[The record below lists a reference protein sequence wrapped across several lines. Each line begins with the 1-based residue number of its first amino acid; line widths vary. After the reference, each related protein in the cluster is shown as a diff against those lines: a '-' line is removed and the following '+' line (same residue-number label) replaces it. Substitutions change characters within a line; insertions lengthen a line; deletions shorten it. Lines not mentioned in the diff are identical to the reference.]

1 MTLAAALPKDA
12 AAWRGGLERAWR
24 IIGGFDDAAAREF
37 ARVTGQ
43 AAGLAGSPSHWGG
56 GLLNQS
62 GAPLEFSFS
71 TRNNELR
78 YTLEIGGRD
87 TAPASRLA
95 YINVLLEAL
104 GLESGWEG
112 AARQFPALQQEQ
124 GLAWGAWLA
133 ARQAHPACPG
143 LQPGT
148 CYKVYAE
155 VPRGRLP
162 AAHALMQ
169 QYLGAAPLA
178 DAPLARLV
186 MVGAAPGAARCE
198 FYFELGSRIFSLACL
213 HGLMDRVGLAHRCD
227 ALARLIDRFEFRR
240 GRQHDAL
247 PNAQYGFSYAISPER
262 QDATFSVIVFAADLA
277 GGDAWVRH
285 QLLTDASRQGMA
297 LPLYAAL
304 SEPVAGSYFCSEFH
318 NMLTFSVDAAGPP
331 AWQISIS
338 PPPEVLTD
346 PTLKGS
352 A

>member
-1 MTLAAALPKDA
+1 MMIAAAPPTA
-12 AAWRGGLERAWR
+12 AGAWRGGLERAWR
-24 IIGGFDDAAAREF
+24 IIGGIDDAAAREF
-37 ARVTGQ
+37 ARVTSL
-43 AAGLAGSPSHWGG
+43 AAGLAGSPSRWGG

-62 GAPLEFSFS
+62 GAPLEFSFA

-78 YTLEIGGRD
+78 YTLEVGNSD
-87 TAPASRLA
+87 TAPAARLEH
-95 YINVLLEAL
+95 INVLLAAL
-104 GLESGWEG
+104 GLGSGWQG

-124 GLAWGAWLA
+124 PLAWGAWLA
-133 ARQAHPACPG
+133 ARQADPACPG
-143 LQPGT
+143 PRRDT

-155 VPRGRLP
+155 VPCAKLP
-162 AAHALMQ
+162 AARALTQ
-169 QYLGAAPLA
+169 QYLGSAPLA
-178 DAPLARLV
+178 EAPFARLV

-213 HGLMDRVGLAHRCD
+213 YGLMDRVGLAHRCD

-247 PNAQYGFSYAISPER
+247 PNAQYGFSYAVSPDR

-285 QLLTDASRQGMA
+285 QLLADACRQGMA

-304 SEPVAGSYFCSEFH
+304 SEPIAGSYFCSSFH
-318 NMLTFSVDAAGPP
+318 NMLTFSIDAAGPP
-331 AWQISIS
+331 AWQISMS
-338 PPPEVLTD
+338 PPPDFLTD